1 MCLRSLETSIQISE
15 ELIQTSEGSSYRE
28 ARVGEVCH
36 LESLRNDN
44 CQSFDRQ
51 HRLGSATVILGAE
64 FCDCIAPRKCIG
76 EDAGKTSIWDITH
89 FFSCSYFWRHAY
101 MMRCIAQAKIFDPLA
116 PSSQLR
122 KTI

>member
-1 MCLRSLETSIQISE
+1 MLLRSLETSIQISE

-64 FCDCIAPRKCIG
+64 FCDCIAPREMHWRGCQEKPAFG
-76 EDAGKTSIWDITH
+76 TLPTSFMFIL
-89 FFSCSYFWRHAY
+89 WRH
-101 MMRCIAQAKIFDPLA
+101 
-116 PSSQLR
+116 
-122 KTI
+122 